1 MSYLDAF
8 LLAII
13 QGITEFLPISS
24 SAHLIILSYI
34 LETSSNLFYDVS
46 LHLGTLIA
54 VCAYFKN
61 EIKDTFNQINVQK
74 SIFSNNLLT
83 NLFISSLP
91 TLFLGFL
98 FVNFIDNNLRNT
110 LVISVTT
117 IFFALV
123 LWIATLRA
131 PRKNELAEISLNEA
145 LIIGL
150 AQSISL
156 IPGTSRS
163 GITIS
168 AGLLLGLDTKTATKF
183 SFLMSIPTI
192 GAIAAYQILSLD
204 LGNLVSYIQF
214 NVLGLFVS
222 FLVAYLT
229 IDIFMKFIE
238 KIGFLPFIIYRLV
251 LGMLLV
257 AYFLK

>member
-74 SIFSNNLLT
+74 SNFSNNLLT

-204 LGNLVSYIQF
+204 LGNLVSYVQF

-222 FLVAYLT
+222 FLVAYFT

-257 AYFLK
+257 AYFL

>member
-54 VCAYFKN
+54 VCVYFKN

-168 AGLLLGLDTKTATKF
+168 AGLLLGLDAKTATKF

-204 LGNLVSYIQF
+204 LDNLVGYIQF
-214 NVLGLFVS
+214 NVLGLFMS
-222 FLVAYLT
+222 FLVAYFT

-257 AYFLK
+257 AYFL

>member
-131 PRKNELAEISLNEA
+131 PRKKELAEISLNEA

-204 LGNLVSYIQF
+204 LGSLVSYIQF

-222 FLVAYLT
+222 FLVAYFT

-257 AYFLK
+257 AYFL

>member
-222 FLVAYLT
+222 FLVAYFT

>member
-61 EIKDTFNQINVQK
+61 EIKDTFNKINVQK

-204 LGNLVSYIQF
+204 LGNLVSYFQF

-222 FLVAYLT
+222 FLVAYFT

-257 AYFLK
+257 AYFL

>member
-1 MSYLDAF
+1 MNLYLEVNSSDLIDDAKK
-8 LLAII
+8 LSLELNL
-13 QGITEFLPISS
+13 Q
-24 SAHLIILSYI
+24 LIESQEKNNEDYFFVLSKERTY
-34 LETSSNLFYDVS
+34 LRKGLSPSSNLFYDVS

-163 GITIS
+163 GVTIS

-192 GAIAAYQILSLD
+192 GAKQ
-204 LGNLVSYIQF
+204 
-214 NVLGLFVS
+214 
-222 FLVAYLT
+222 
-229 IDIFMKFIE
+229 
-238 KIGFLPFIIYRLV
+238 KIWW
-251 LGMLLV
+251 
-257 AYFLK
+257 

>member
-34 LETSSNLFYDVS
+34 LETSSNLFFDVS

-61 EIKDTFNQINVQK
+61 EIIDTFNHIKVQK
-74 SIFSNNLLT
+74 SIFSYNLLT

-91 TLFLGFL
+91 TLLLGFL

-117 IFFALV
+117 ILFALV
-123 LWIATLRA
+123 LWIATLRN

-222 FLVAYLT
+222 FLVAYFT

-257 AYFLK
+257 AYFL

>member
-168 AGLLLGLDTKTATKF
+168 AGLLLGLDAKTATKF

-222 FLVAYLT
+222 FLVAYFT

-257 AYFLK
+257 AYFL

>member
-222 FLVAYLT
+222 FLVAYFT
-229 IDIFMKFIE
+229 IDILMKFIE

-251 LGMLLV
+251 LGMLLI
-257 AYFLK
+257 AYFL

>member
-131 PRKNELAEISLNEA
+131 PQKNELAEISLNEA

-222 FLVAYLT
+222 FLVAYFT

-257 AYFLK
+257 AYFL

>member
-204 LGNLVSYIQF
+204 LGSLVSYIQF

-222 FLVAYLT
+222 FLVAYFT

-257 AYFLK
+257 AYFL

>member
-204 LGNLVSYIQF
+204 LDNLVGYIQF

-222 FLVAYLT
+222 FLVAYFT

-257 AYFLK
+257 AYFL

>member
-1 MSYLDAF
+1 M
-8 LLAII
+8 
-13 QGITEFLPISS
+13 
-24 SAHLIILSYI
+24 
-34 LETSSNLFYDVS
+34 
-46 LHLGTLIA
+46 
-54 VCAYFKN
+54 
-61 EIKDTFNQINVQK
+61 
-74 SIFSNNLLT
+74 
-83 NLFISSLP
+83 P

-131 PRKNELAEISLNEA
+131 PRKNGLAEISLNEA

-222 FLVAYLT
+222 FLVAYFT

-257 AYFLK
+257 AYFL

>member
-222 FLVAYLT
+222 FLVAYFT

-238 KIGFLPFIIYRLV
+238 KIGFPPFIIYRLG

-257 AYFLK
+257 AYFL

>member
-54 VCAYFKN
+54 VCVYFKN

-204 LGNLVSYIQF
+204 LGNLVSYVQF
-214 NVLGLFVS
+214 NVLLLFVS
-222 FLVAYLT
+222 FLVAYFT

-257 AYFLK
+257 AYFL

>member
-61 EIKDTFNQINVQK
+61 EIKDILNQINVQK

-222 FLVAYLT
+222 FLVAYFT

-257 AYFLK
+257 AYFL

>member
-192 GAIAAYQILSLD
+192 GAIAAYQIFSLD

-222 FLVAYLT
+222 FLVAYFT

-257 AYFLK
+257 AYFL

>member
-46 LHLGTLIA
+46 LHLGTLLA

-222 FLVAYLT
+222 FLVAYFT
-229 IDIFMKFIE
+229 IDILMKFIE

-251 LGMLLV
+251 LGMLLI
-257 AYFLK
+257 AYFL

>member
-61 EIKDTFNQINVQK
+61 EIKDILNQINVQK

-91 TLFLGFL
+91 TLFLGSL

-123 LWIATLRA
+123 LWISTLRA

-222 FLVAYLT
+222 FLVAYFT

-257 AYFLK
+257 AYFL

>member
-61 EIKDTFNQINVQK
+61 EIKDTFNQINVKK
-74 SIFSNNLLT
+74 SIFSNNLIT
-83 NLFISSLP
+83 NLVISSLP
-91 TLFLGFL
+91 TLLLGFL

-110 LVISVTT
+110 LVISVAT

-123 LWIATLRA
+123 LYIATLRI

-222 FLVAYLT
+222 FLVAYFT

-257 AYFLK
+257 AYFL

>member
-34 LETSSNLFYDVS
+34 LEISSNLFYDVS

-214 NVLGLFVS
+214 NLLGLFVS
-222 FLVAYLT
+222 FLVAYFT

-257 AYFLK
+257 AYFL

>member
-46 LHLGTLIA
+46 LHLGKLIA

-74 SIFSNNLLT
+74 SIFTNNLLT

-168 AGLLLGLDTKTATKF
+168 AGLLLGLDAKTATKF

-222 FLVAYLT
+222 FLVAYFT

-257 AYFLK
+257 AYFL

>member
-61 EIKDTFNQINVQK
+61 EIKDILNQINVQK

-91 TLFLGFL
+91 TLFLEFL

-222 FLVAYLT
+222 FLVAYFT

-257 AYFLK
+257 AYFL

>member
-131 PRKNELAEISLNEA
+131 PQKNELAEISLNEA

-168 AGLLLGLDTKTATKF
+168 AGLLLGLDAKTATKF

-222 FLVAYLT
+222 FLVAYFT

-257 AYFLK
+257 AYFL

>member
-123 LWIATLRA
+123 LWIATLSA

-222 FLVAYLT
+222 FLVAYFT

-257 AYFLK
+257 AYFL

>member
-222 FLVAYLT
+222 FLVAYFT
-229 IDIFMKFIE
+229 IDIFMKFIG

-257 AYFLK
+257 AYFL

>member
-74 SIFSNNLLT
+74 SIFSKHLLT

-222 FLVAYLT
+222 FLVAYFT

-257 AYFLK
+257 AYFL

>member
-61 EIKDTFNQINVQK
+61 EIKDILNQINVQK

-91 TLFLGFL
+91 TLF
-98 FVNFIDNNLRNT
+98 
-110 LVISVTT
+110 
-117 IFFALV
+117 
-123 LWIATLRA
+123 
-131 PRKNELAEISLNEA
+131 
-145 LIIGL
+145 
-150 AQSISL
+150 
-156 IPGTSRS
+156 
-163 GITIS
+163 
-168 AGLLLGLDTKTATKF
+168 
-183 SFLMSIPTI
+183 
-192 GAIAAYQILSLD
+192 
-204 LGNLVSYIQF
+204 
-214 NVLGLFVS
+214 
-222 FLVAYLT
+222 
-229 IDIFMKFIE
+229 
-238 KIGFLPFIIYRLV
+238 
-251 LGMLLV
+251 
-257 AYFLK
+257 

>member
-54 VCAYFKN
+54 VCTYFKN

-204 LGNLVSYIQF
+204 
-214 NVLGLFVS
+214 
-222 FLVAYLT
+222 
-229 IDIFMKFIE
+229 
-238 KIGFLPFIIYRLV
+238 
-251 LGMLLV
+251 
-257 AYFLK
+257 

>member
-34 LETSSNLFYDVS
+34 LETSSNLFFDVS

-98 FVNFIDNNLRNT
+98 FVNFIDNHLRNT

-222 FLVAYLT
+222 FLVAYFT

-257 AYFLK
+257 AYFL